1 MKIGLKKSLIL
12 SEYNKRMLIT
22 IGIYGICYVILYI
35 AYLTGLVGIE
45 DKVYLVLTRD
55 SVVHKLIYPIYI
67 ITGLLEEAMALVLGI
82 ILFIN
87 YSKIFSYKA
96 IRINMIPISNR
107 KKISKLFLVYSIYYL
122 TYMMISII
130 FAILIGGIEEVNII
144 KMVIHYISRI
154 GLGGVIILP
163 LIIVDIKCNTNLLEK
178 SIKTFSRVISV
189 ILTFG
194 SILIIM
200 VLLNSWGMGQ
210 RELDGV
216 FLMISIIEGVYILKE
231 INKLQR
237 A

>member
-154 GLGGVIILP
+154 GLG
-163 LIIVDIKCNTNLLEK
+163 
-178 SIKTFSRVISV
+178 
-189 ILTFG
+189 
-194 SILIIM
+194 
-200 VLLNSWGMGQ
+200 
-210 RELDGV
+210 
-216 FLMISIIEGVYILKE
+216 
-231 INKLQR
+231 
-237 A
+237 